1 MKRVATAGASLAGER
16 GVAVN
21 EAGFAILMLLVLA
34 WAVFSH
40 LLAAV
45 NITGPLVLLVAGYLL
60 GNPSWG
66 PLTVDVDAPSVHLL
80 AEVTLALLLFA
91 DASRVN
97 VAQLRQDVAFPARLL
112 GLGLPMSII
121 LGALAAALL
130 FDDMSWA
137 LAGFVGATLAP
148 TDAALSAQVVNDE
161 RIPLRLRRAL
171 NVESGLNDGIA
182 TPIVVFTLA
191 VVATDL
197 GLEGHGHDGVAGALL
212 ELALGVV
219 VGLAVGLVSAVV
231 IGFASRRRWVATGGR
246 RLATLAA
253 ALTSFSL
260 SGALDGNGFIAAF
273 VAGIAFGAAVPK
285 ELDVEELG
293 ELPELMGELLAL
305 AVWFLFGA
313 ALLPVAFDHFSVS
326 TLAYAAAQPDRDPDG
341 PRRPLADRHGHG
353 QAHRAVRGLVRAA
366 RTGVGRVRAAGGRG
380 ARRGVVDG
388 RGDRGGRPDRADE
401 RRAPRRLGR
410 PVRQPVRPSGGT
422 PAGVGGGRGPE
433 GPASRAPTP
442 HGPGVAPGIAT
453 TQG

>member
-1 MKRVATAGASLAGER
+1 M
-16 GVAVN
+16 N

-148 TDAALSAQVVNDE
+148 TDAALSAQVVTDE

-197 GLEGHGHDGVAGALL
+197 GLEGHGTTSRGAPCSSWRW
-212 ELALGVV
+212 ASS
-219 VGLAVGLVSAVV
+219 SAWRSASAAPWSS
-231 IGFASRRRWVATGGR
+231 GSASRRRWVATGGR

-260 SGALDGNGFIAAF
+260 SRW
-273 VAGIAFGAAVPK
+273 P
-285 ELDVEELG
+285 
-293 ELPELMGELLAL
+293 
-305 AVWFLFGA
+305 
-313 ALLPVAFDHFSVS
+313 S
-326 TLAYAAAQPDRDPDG
+326 TATG
-341 PRRPLADRHGHG
+341 SSPRSSPGS
-353 QAHRAVRGLVRAA
+353 
-366 RTGVGRVRAAGGRG
+366 
-380 ARRGVVDG
+380 
-388 RGDRGGRPDRADE
+388 
-401 RRAPRRLGR
+401 
-410 PVRQPVRPSGGT
+410 PSGPPCPRTSSTWRSSGSC
-422 PAGVGGGRGPE
+422 R
-433 GPASRAPTP
+433 S
-442 HGPGVAPGIAT
+442 
-453 TQG
+453 

>member
-21 EAGFAILMLLVLA
+21 EAGFAILMLLVLS

-148 TDAALSAQVVNDE
+148 TDAALSAQVVTDE

-197 GLEGHGHDGVAGALL
+197 GLEGHGHDGVAGALV

-326 TLAYAAAQPDRDPDG
+326 TLAYALLSLTVTRMVPVALSLTGTGMDRPTVLFVGWFG
-341 PRRPLADRHGHG
+341 PRGLASVVFALLAVEELGEASSMGEAIAVVALTVLMSVVLHGVSAG
-353 QAHRAVRGLVRAA
+353 PFGSRYVRAEA
-366 RTGVGRVRAAGGRG
+366 HQPESEEAEAPR
-380 ARRGVVDG
+380 ARRVGH
-388 RGDRGGRPDRADE
+388 RHHAD
-401 RRAPRRLGR
+401 
-410 PVRQPVRPSGGT
+410 
-422 PAGVGGGRGPE
+422 PA
-433 GPASRAPTP
+433 
-442 HGPGVAPGIAT
+442 
-453 TQG
+453 